1 MKHCCVFIC
10 FPKKILSQTV
20 SVHVLFSGRCLGRLW
35 ESLWSVF
42 SALRDRRFPPIQAR
56 EIPYLECTVS
66 LLTDY
71 ESASSYL
78 DWEIGKHGMILEFT
92 DPESVRRS
100 ATYLPEVAAQ
110 EGWTKVETVDSL
122 VRKAGYMGPLTE
134 SMRRKFRITR
144 YQSSLCTM
152 HYSEYAAYVKRIRG
166 TTPLLTVKC
175 WWAPMPCVT
184 NLFPSSDWKRV
195 WRRGPVSWWYQSI
208 VNASLAFWG
217 CKFTCTFASN
227 SEPLIDG
234 LGIFCRAVSP
244 VSSQMAIWFSQV

>member
-1 MKHCCVFIC
+1 MVGASKEMAVYC
-10 FPKKILSQTV
+10 FDTLVAHYTGDVVPAPGFEEGQ
-20 SVHVLFSGRCLGRLW
+20 F
-35 ESLWSVF
+35 
-42 SALRDRRFPPIQAR
+42 ALRDRRFPPIQAR

-166 TTPLLTVKC
+166 ATPLLTVKC
-175 WWAPMPCVT
+175 
-184 NLFPSSDWKRV
+184 
-195 WRRGPVSWWYQSI
+195 
-208 VNASLAFWG
+208 
-217 CKFTCTFASN
+217 
-227 SEPLIDG
+227 
-234 LGIFCRAVSP
+234 
-244 VSSQMAIWFSQV
+244 

>member
-1 MKHCCVFIC
+1 VALGSLMSFFSLADLYGLKSLSVGHGVVGGVC
-10 FPKKILSQTV
+10 FVGFSFCSPLFVTWKK
-20 SVHVLFSGRCLGRLW
+20 VLNGGEPRLRGCIGTLEARCLITGFKDYALT
-35 ESLWSVF
+35 

-166 TTPLLTVKC
+166 ATPLLTVKC
-175 WWAPMPCVT
+175 
-184 NLFPSSDWKRV
+184 
-195 WRRGPVSWWYQSI
+195 
-208 VNASLAFWG
+208 
-217 CKFTCTFASN
+217 
-227 SEPLIDG
+227 
-234 LGIFCRAVSP
+234 
-244 VSSQMAIWFSQV
+244 